1 MKSTDFTRS
10 DRLSDQIKTELS
22 SILVN
27 QVKDPRLEGLTI
39 IRVELSN
46 DIKKAYVFFSTLNSF
61 TKVDFEEIKVTL
73 DTAKGFIRS
82 NLAKRLRIKRLP
94 ELNFQEDQFN

>member
-10 DRLSDQIKTELS
+10 DRLSDQIRTELS

-46 DIKKAYVFFSTLNSF
+46 DIKKAYVFFSSLNIQ
-61 TKVDFEEIKVTL
+61 EIYNVQ
-73 DTAKGFIRS
+73 I
-82 NLAKRLRIKRLP
+82 
-94 ELNFQEDQFN
+94 

>member
-1 MKSTDFTRS
+1 MKSIDFTRS

-22 SILVN
+22 SILLN
-27 QVKDPRLEGLTI
+27 EVKDPRLEGLTI

-46 DIKKAYVFFSTLNSF
+46 DIKKAYVFFSSLNSF
-61 TKVDFEEIKVTL
+61 TKVDFQEIKETL
-73 DTAKGFIRS
+73 ETAKGFIRS
-82 NLAKRLRIKRLP
+82 NLAKRLSIKRLP

>member
-1 MKSTDFTRS
+1 MKSIDFKRS

-22 SILVN
+22 SILIN
-27 QVKDPRLEGLTI
+27 EVKDPRLEGLTI

-46 DIKKAYVFFSTLNSF
+46 DIKKAYVFFSSLNSF
-61 TKVDFEEIKVTL
+61 TKVDFEEIKETL
-73 DTAKGFIRS
+73 ETAKGFIRS
-82 NLAKRLRIKRLP
+82 NLAKRLSIKRLP

>member
-1 MKSTDFTRS
+1 MKSTDFKRS

-46 DIKKAYVFFSTLNSF
+46 DIKKAYVFFSPLNSF
-61 TKVDFEEIKVTL
+61 TKVDFQEIKETL
-73 DTAKGFIRS
+73 ETAKGFIRT

>member
-46 DIKKAYVFFSTLNSF
+46 DIKKAYVFFSSLNSF
-61 TKVDFEEIKVTL
+61 TKVDFEEIKVAL
-73 DTAKGFIRS
+73 ETAKGFIRS

-94 ELNFQEDQFN
+94 ELNFQEDQSN